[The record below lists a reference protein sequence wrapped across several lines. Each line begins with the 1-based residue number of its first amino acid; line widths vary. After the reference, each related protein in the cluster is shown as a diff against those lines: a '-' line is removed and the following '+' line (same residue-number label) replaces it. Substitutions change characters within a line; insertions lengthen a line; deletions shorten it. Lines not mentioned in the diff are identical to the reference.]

1 MFKMNSRPLY
11 LAHHGIKGMKWGV
24 RRFRNKDGSLTAAG
38 KKRYGKGDAKQINKA
53 QMQVISG
60 SRQVTGGLRSINS
73 LSNTGPR
80 NRYNRRPNLTQE
92 EMDRMSDKD
101 LRDLVNRL
109 NLEQQYSDLT
119 RDTESR
125 SRISSG
131 LDYTDAILSIAGGA
145 LTVAAALK
153 ILRG

>member
-1 MFKMNSRPLY
+1 MNSHPLY

-24 RRFRNKDGSLTAAG
+24 RRYRNEDGTLTAAG
-38 KKRYGKGDAKQINKA
+38 KKRYGTGDVKKRHKA
-53 QMQVISG
+53 EMEVISG
-60 SRQVTGGLRSINS
+60 SRQVTSGLRSINS
-73 LSNTGPR
+73 LSNTGSR

-101 LRDLVNRL
+101 LRDLVSRL

-119 RDTESR
+119 RDAGSR

>member
-1 MFKMNSRPLY
+1 MVEYLY

-24 RRFRNKDGSLTAAG
+24 RRYRNEDGTLTAAG
-38 KKRYGKGDAKQINKA
+38 KQRYGKSDKPKDPRL
-53 QMQVISG
+53 QVING
-60 SRQVTGGLRSINS
+60 SRQIISGTRSLNS
-73 LSNTGPR
+73 LDNRQPR
-80 NRYNRRPNLTQE
+80 NRYNKRPNLTQD

-101 LRDLVNRL
+101 LRELVNRL

-119 RDTESR
+119 RDSG
-125 SRISSG
+125 SQGSVSLG
-131 LDYTDAILSIAGGA
+131 LDYADAILSIAGGA